1 MKKKVLSA
9 LLVASMTAT
18 LFAGCGDKTEGDKP
32 ADGKE
37 PAGTESGTT
46 PGTEGP
52 VDYGEGTLTLWVAE
66 NAVDFTKEQVDAF
79 LKENAP
85 GYTATVEAVSEAD
98 AAGNMI
104 TDVEGGADLFSFAQD
119 QLARLVAAGAAQP
132 VIDTY
137 SSWIAENNDEGSV
150 AAVKSGDMT
159 YAFPMTSDNGYFLFY
174 DKSVVTNPDSL
185 EDILADC
192 EKAGKNFYM
201 EINQGWYL
209 PSFFFGTGCVGEYE
223 TDVDGNFTKCT
234 MDFASDKG
242 LVAFK
247 EVIELAESKAFQ
259 NGSSSDD
266 ATNYAAIVTG
276 TWNAASIKKEFGD
289 NYACAK
295 LPKFKGADD
304 QEYQMSGFKGYKM
317 LGIKPQTEEGKLAL
331 CFKLAQYLTDAERQV
346 ARYEKVGWGPSN
358 LEAQGNE
365 AVQAD
370 VALTALRDQFEFSI
384 PQGQYPNDYW
394 TYCTSFVDT
403 IISGDISSKNSDD
416 DLMKKLQEF
425 QDTCMG
431 YAK

>member
-1 MKKKVLSA
+1 MKKKVLAA
-9 LLVASMTAT
+9 LLVGCMTAT
-18 LFAGCGDKTEGDKP
+18 MFAGCGDKKEDEPSKPDTPSTQGGAETPATE
-32 ADGKE
+32 
-37 PAGTESGTT
+37 
-46 PGTEGP
+46 EGP

-85 GYTATVEAVSEAD
+85 GYTATVEAVGEAD

-104 TDVEGGADLFSFAQD
+104 TDVEGGADIFSFAQD
-119 QLARLVAAGAAQP
+119 QLARLVAAGAVQP
-132 VIDTY
+132 IIDTY

-150 AAVKSGDMT
+150 AAVKSGDMS

-174 DKSVVTNPDSL
+174 DKSVVTNPESL

-201 EINQGWYL
+201 EINAGWYM

-223 TDVDGNFTKCT
+223 VDVDGNFTKCT

-242 LVAFK
+242 LVAMK
-247 EVIELAESKAFQ
+247 ELIATAESKAFQ
-259 NGSSSDD
+259 NGSAADNAS
-266 ATNYAAIVTG
+266 NYAAMVTG
-276 TWNAASIKKEFGD
+276 TWNAATIKKEFGD

-295 LPKFKGADD
+295 MPKFKGSDD

-331 CFKLAQYLTDAERQV
+331 CYKLAQYLTDADRQV

-358 LEAQGNE
+358 LQAQENE

-394 TYCTSFVDT
+394 TLVTSFSDT
-403 IISGDISSKNSDD
+403 IISGDISSITGH
-416 DLMKKLQEF
+416 QF
-425 QDTCMG
+425 
-431 YAK
+431 